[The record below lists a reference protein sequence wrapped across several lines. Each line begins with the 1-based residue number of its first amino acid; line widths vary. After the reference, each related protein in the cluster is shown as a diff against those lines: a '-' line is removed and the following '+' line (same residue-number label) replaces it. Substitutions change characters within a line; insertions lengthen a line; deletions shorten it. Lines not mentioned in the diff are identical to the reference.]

1 MLPVSNTP
9 GAGSHAQSA
18 AARTGKTKDQAMN
31 ILHIT
36 SSPRGNASYSNRVA
50 ADVLDELR
58 WRAPAAAVTMR
69 DLARDPLP
77 HIDDDFVVATKSSTG
92 PQTERQRAQ
101 LAQSDA
107 LVDELL
113 AADLIVIA
121 APMINFTVPSNLK
134 TWIDYV
140 ARAGRT
146 FSYSEKGPQ
155 GLVTG
160 KQVILVVARGGV
172 YSDKPAFDFQVP
184 YLKNVLGFLGM
195 TDVQVIEVEGTAF
208 GPEVAEKAVEA
219 AVAKLHAHC
228 DARAAVA
235 AA

>member
-1 MLPVSNTP
+1 
-9 GAGSHAQSA
+9 
-18 AARTGKTKDQAMN
+18 MN
-31 ILHIT
+31 ILYLA
-36 SSPRGNASYSNRVA
+36 SSSRGSASYSNRVA

-58 WRAPAAAVTMR
+58 ARNPGATVIIR

-77 HIDDDFVVATKSSTG
+77 HIGDDFVAATRSPNG
-92 PQTERQRAQ
+92 PQTDEQRAL

-121 APMINFTVPSNLK
+121 APMINFTIPSNLK

-160 KQVILVVARGGV
+160 KQVIIVAARGGI
-172 YSDKPAFDFQVP
+172 YPAGNTLDFQLP
-184 YLKNVLGFLGM
+184 YLKGVLGFLGM
-195 TDVQVIEVEGTAF
+195 TDVEVLEVEGTAY
-208 GPEVAEKAVEA
+208 GPDAAEKAVA
-219 AVAKLHAHC
+219 AATAKLHVQC
-228 DARAAVA
+228 DRRTAAVA
-235 AA
+235 A